1 MKYLLKKVFTLIITL
16 FIVSLLAFLAFQVIS
31 DPATA
36 ILGTSA
42 TPESLAA
49 LREEMGLNRPIFVQY
64 GSWLL
69 GFLQGDFC
77 TSYS

>member
-49 LREEMGLNRPIFVQY
+49 LREEISAQAGENPQCSALRTERMFDQAAP
-64 GSWLL
+64 
-69 GFLQGDFC
+69 
-77 TSYS
+77 

>member
-49 LREEMGLNRPIFVQY
+49 RGRRW
-64 GSWLL
+64 G
-69 GFLQGDFC
+69 
-77 TSYS
+77 